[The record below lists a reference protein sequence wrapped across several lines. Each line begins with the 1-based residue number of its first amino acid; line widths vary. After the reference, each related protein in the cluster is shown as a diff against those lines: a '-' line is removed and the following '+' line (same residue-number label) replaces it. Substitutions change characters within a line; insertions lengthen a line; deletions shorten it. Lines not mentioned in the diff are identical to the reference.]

1 MDEPSP
7 AAPIDDGI
15 QHPPPENT
23 PPEPPQP
30 PPPRPFGGPLLR
42 WLFLFSLPI
51 SIAATVLGLYTHEF
65 AHGLAALISGG
76 HFIGIQGGKIT
87 RESSTLAYADAWS
100 DGHEFLV
107 LSAGIAA
114 NIVLGALFLWGAF
127 RTRALMPRLILLLF
141 ASTFLSEFHYALEGC
156 LAAEDAEMDTAMIL
170 KELDSTTARR
180 LCTIGSL
187 LGLGASTIVVALGL
201 FRCWERI
208 FGALSGG
215 RALWVILLLSNPAPW
230 PLTKGDRPNAMPM
243 ISLGLLVAVTITLL
257 AARNRAA
264 EQVPVKR
271 FRRWSAGAFAMA
283 FLAIVGF
290 NGLRQGIQLGTFPSS
305 VVRDIHPESG
315 EVAGFS
321 VFYGMGDR
329 NGENRP
335 VKECR
340 LFLSR
345 ENQIRNVD
353 FPPVTVIDV
362 LWRPAPGRML
372 AACAEGL
379 VSVDP
384 TSGKIEWLW
393 RPEKGRVTRADHGP
407 RGELVMI
414 LNIPKDGEATEE
426 HPLYFY
432 DASRDVGTLRGNVQG
447 VGNPI
452 FASGS
457 PRKAW
462 MTVGEDLWEVEW
474 LSEGEAVGVTRHGE
488 ASRGSWLAGLS
499 GDQRWF
505 SDETRWF
512 CGEAELPFEGVSN
525 WMIGPEG
532 FYAVRKDDTWQLIT
546 PQGGVKKRGS
556 IQTDSLLGFRIE
568 RSVAWVALKNGDVRP
583 LDAGTEAFRVLLPR

>member
-1 MDEPSP
+1 MV
-7 AAPIDDGI
+7 AC
-15 QHPPPENT
+15 
-23 PPEPPQP
+23 
-30 PPPRPFGGPLLR
+30 
-42 WLFLFSLPI
+42 
-51 SIAATVLGLYTHEF
+51 LYTHEF

-87 RESSTLAYADAWS
+87 RESTTLAYADAWS

-107 LSAGIAA
+107 LSAGIVA

-141 ASTFLSEFHYALEGC
+141 ASTFLSEFHYALEGG
-156 LAAEDAEMDTAMIL
+156 LAAENADMDTAMIL

-180 LCTIGSL
+180 VCTIGSL
-187 LGLGASTIVVALGL
+187 LGLGVSTIVVALGL

-257 AARNRAA
+257 VARNRAI
-264 EQVPVKR
+264 EQIPVKR
-271 FRRWSAGAFAMA
+271 FWPWSAGAFAMA
-283 FLAIVGF
+283 FLALVGF
-290 NGLRQGIQLGTFPSS
+290 NGLRHGIQLGTFPSS
-305 VVRDIHPESG
+305 VVRDIHPGSG

-321 VFYGMGDR
+321 VLYGMGDR
-329 NGENRP
+329 DGENRP
-335 VKECR
+335 VQGSR
-340 LFLSR
+340 LFLSG
-345 ENQIRNVD
+345 ENKIRNVD
-353 FPPVTVIDV
+353 VSPATVVDV
-362 LWRPAPGRML
+362 LWRPDAGRMI
-372 AACAEGL
+372 AICAEGL
-379 VSVDP
+379 VRADP
-384 TSGKIEWLW
+384 TTGHIEWLW

-414 LNIPKDGEATEE
+414 LDVPKDGEAAEE

-432 DASRDVGTLRGNVQG
+432 DASRDAGTLCGNAQG

-452 FASGS
+452 FPPGS
-457 PRKAW
+457 IRKAW

-474 LSEGEAVGVTRHGE
+474 LSEGEAARVTRHGE
-488 ASRGSWLAGLS
+488 ASRDSWLAGLS

-512 CGEAELPFEGVSN
+512 CGETGVPFEGVSN
-525 WMIGPEG
+525 WTIGPEG
-532 FYAVRKDDTWQLIT
+532 FYAIMNDNTWRLIT
-546 PQGGVKKRGS
+546 PQGGVKKKGS
-556 IQTDSLLGFRIE
+556 IQTDNLLGLRIE
-568 RSVAWVALKNGDVRP
+568 GNVPWVTMKNGEVRP
-583 LDAGTEAFRVLLPR
+583 LDAATEAYRVLLPR